1 MKIIFLDFDGVLNSL
16 QSVYYWK
23 NRGEDFPDNWCP
35 VACNNLNLLLN
46 NFPDLGIVISSTWR
60 GHGMERCKQVLKKH
74 NIDTSQIIGMT
85 PKLWKERGYE
95 IEEWLNTNQ
104 DKKIE
109 DFIILDDSSDM
120 GPYLNTPHFIQT
132 DDRVGF
138 DYICYEKASKY
149 FLKANLTFKDLIEG
163 KKYHSWDKPWDA
175 IYFKKGLQLC
185 VYRDGEDRDAY
196 YSSCENFWE
205 AK

>member
-109 DFIILDDSSDM
+109 DFIIFVLVGILISVVVFIIRS
-120 GPYLNTPHFIQT
+120 GQILTLIVHGKELLNIIQ
-132 DDRVGF
+132 RE
-138 DYICYEKASKY
+138 I
-149 FLKANLTFKDLIEG
+149 
-163 KKYHSWDKPWDA
+163 
-175 IYFKKGLQLC
+175 
-185 VYRDGEDRDAY
+185 
-196 YSSCENFWE
+196 
-205 AK
+205 